1 MHVVPIQAG
10 NWRKRDFGTKVA
22 QSKTR
27 DSRMFFGVAMASITK
42 HGKYWRAQ
50 VRRCGYP
57 TQFRTFDTK
66 ALAEA
71 WARQLESEM
80 NRGIFKSREEA

>member
-1 MHVVPIQAG
+1 
-10 NWRKRDFGTKVA
+10 
-22 QSKTR
+22 
-27 DSRMFFGVAMASITK
+27 MASITK